1 MTIARQ
7 IKEKA
12 DSEDVLRKQI
22 KTLAQIEQGGR
33 QMNGAIQD
41 KAIDMALDALE
52 VAMSEQLARIT
63 LKFHGTHRMR
73 GKTAAIALY
82 KSNTEDWRLEIPLR
96 EFTVKSLTPPDRV
109 WIDVAVG
116 HLVYKTTI

>member
-52 VAMSEQLARIT
+52 VDEQAT
-63 LKFHGTHRMR
+63 
-73 GKTAAIALY
+73 GKDQPEVSRNSPY
-82 KSNTEDWRLEIPLR
+82 ER
-96 EFTVKSLTPPDRV
+96 EESGHSSLQEQ
-109 WIDVAVG
+109 
-116 HLVYKTTI
+116 H